1 MARILIVEDNI
12 KIQRLLLRALEGNQ
26 LDTAIS
32 GKEALLKISAEQFQA
47 VLLDVVLP
55 DSDDLEVL
63 RKIKESQPHCQ
74 VIVMTGHG
82 SISLAVDAIKSGA
95 YDFIEKPF
103 DPPEIK
109 RLLAKAIGESRNN
122 IDHLPQNVV
131 SLANSIGFIGYESK
145 EIRELLLTAYKIANK
160 NINVLIYGE
169 TGTGKELLARFIHSV
184 STRSGERFFPVNCGA
199 FTESLVESE
208 LFGHEKGAF
217 TGADRLRR
225 GCFELADKGTI
236 FLDEVGEASLSL
248 QAKFLRVLE
257 TGEFQRVGSEHFI
270 AIDVRVLAATNVDLV
285 KAVKKKIF
293 REDLYY
299 RLGAVC
305 LQMPPLRSRK
315 DDILALAYYYLR
327 RASEHSKPPV
337 LSTEVVQILLE
348 YHWPGNVR
356 ELSNAVKQA
365 VALAEGGTILP
376 GCLPAHLR
384 QSKNT
389 GLENEISQ
397 AKESTLPPPSMV
409 EYEKAAI
416 IAALKY
422 CQGSISESAAI
433 LGIGQATLYRK
444 INRFN
449 IIPG

>member
-12 KIQRLLLRALEGNQ
+12 KIQRLLLHALAGNKI
-26 LDTAIS
+26 DTAIS
-32 GKEALLKISAEQFQA
+32 GKEALAKINSDKFQA

-63 RKIKESQPHCQ
+63 RKIKKLQPHCQ

-109 RLLAKAIGESRNN
+109 RLLTEAIGESRNN
-122 IDHLPQNVV
+122 IDYLPQTVV

-160 NINVLIYGE
+160 NLNVLIFGE
-169 TGTGKELLARFIHSV
+169 TGTGKELLAQFIHSA
-184 STRSGERFFPVNCGA
+184 STRSSGMFFPVNCGA
-199 FTESLVESE
+199 LTESLAESE

-270 AIDVRVLAATNVDLV
+270 TVDVRVLAATNIDLI

-293 REDLYY
+293 REDLYF

-305 LQMPPLRSRK
+305 LQMPPLRSRR
-315 DDILALAYYYLR
+315 DDILALAYYFLR
-327 RASEHSKPPV
+327 RASEPDKIPA
-337 LSTEVVQILLE
+337 LSTEVVQLFME
-348 YHWPGNVR
+348 YSWPGNVR
-356 ELSNAVKQA
+356 ELSHAVKQA

-376 GCLPAHLR
+376 GHLPAHLR

-389 GLENEISQ
+389 GLEIEISQ
-397 AKESTLPPPSMV
+397 GKESTLPPPSMV

-416 IAALKY
+416 IAAMKY
-422 CQGSISESAAI
+422 CQGSIPEAAAV

-444 INRFN
+444 INKFN
-449 IIPG
+449 IILG